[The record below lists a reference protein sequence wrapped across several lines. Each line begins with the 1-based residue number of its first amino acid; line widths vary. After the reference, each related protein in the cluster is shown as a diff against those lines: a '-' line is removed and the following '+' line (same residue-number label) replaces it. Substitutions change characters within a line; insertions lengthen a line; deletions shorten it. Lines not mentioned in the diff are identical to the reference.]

1 VATRR
6 RRYAPL
12 VHAFRF
18 AVQLARASSG
28 EGWAQA
34 ARRAESLGY
43 DVLAMPDHLGNQLSP
58 LAALSAAAAATTR
71 LRVCAFV
78 FANDYRHPLILA
90 REAATLDLLSGGRF
104 EMGLGAGWMVEDYC
118 RLGMSYDPGPRRVDR
133 LEEAVPLMK
142 RLLAGETVTHDGP
155 HYHLVRAGVGVETV
169 QKPRPPLAVGAGG
182 PRMLRLAAR
191 EADIVGLLPGFSGEG
206 RARLLQATEAATAE
220 KVALVREA
228 AGDRF
233 ERLELNIWL
242 ADAGMVGG
250 GNSLLG
256 SATAAARWIPAAVVR
271 SPYVLYGTLGALRER
286 LLRRRDRL
294 GISYYTIP
302 GRAMEEM
309 APLVEALAG
318 R

>member
-1 VATRR
+1 MH
-6 RRYAPL
+6 P
-12 VHAFRF
+12 FRF
-18 AVQLARASSG
+18 GVQLARASSG
-28 EGWAQA
+28 EGWAQT

-58 LAALSAAAAATTR
+58 LAALSAAAVATTR

-104 EMGLGAGWMVEDYC
+104 EMGLGAGWMVEDYR
-118 RLGMSYDPGPRRVDR
+118 RLGMNYDPGPRRVDR
-133 LEEAVPLMK
+133 LEEAIPLVK

-155 HYHLVRAGVGVETV
+155 HYHLVGARAGVETV

-191 EADIVGLLPGFSGEG
+191 EADIVGLMPGFSGKG
-206 RARLLQATEAATAE
+206 RAQLLQATEESTAR
-220 KVALVREA
+220 KVAIVREA

-233 ERLELNIWL
+233 DRLELNIWL
-242 ADAGMVGG
+242 ADAAMVGS
-250 GNSLLG
+250 GNSLRG
-256 SATAAARWIPAAVVR
+256 SATAAARWIPAAVAR
-271 SPYVLYGTLGALRER
+271 SPYVMYGTLGAVRER

-309 APLVEALAG
+309 APLVEAMAG

>member
-1 VATRR
+1 
-6 RRYAPL
+6 
-12 VHAFRF
+12 VHPFRF
-18 AVQLARASSG
+18 AVQLARAGSG
-28 EGWAQA
+28 EDWARS
-34 ARRAESLGY
+34 ARRAETLGFA
-43 DVLAMPDHLGNQLSP
+43 VLAMPDHLGNQLSP
-58 LAALSAAAAATTR
+58 LVALSAAAAATTR
-71 LRVCAFV
+71 LRVSTFV

-104 EMGLGAGWMVEDYC
+104 EMGMGAGWMVEDYR
-118 RLGMSYDPGPRRVDR
+118 RLGMNYDPGPRRVDR
-133 LEEAVPLMK
+133 LEEAIPLVK
-142 RLLAGETVTHDGP
+142 RLLAGETVTHRGT
-155 HYHLVRAGVGVETV
+155 HYQLDRAFAGVETV

-191 EADIVGLLPGFSGEG
+191 EADIVGLLPGFSGRG
-206 RARLLQATEAATAE
+206 RAQLLQATEASTAK
-220 KVALVREA
+220 KVAIVREA

-242 ADAGMVGG
+242 ADAAMVGS
-250 GNSLLG
+250 GNSRLG

-271 SPYVLYGTLGALRER
+271 SPYVLYGTIGALRER
-286 LLRRRDRL
+286 LLRRRDSL

-309 APLVEALAG
+309 APLVEAMAG